1 MLKGIGYTE
10 KNDIW
15 CLGVLLYELLHG
27 RAPFHPEEKMK
38 NEQAIMSKLESN
50 ILRGQLQIS
59 GKLSPEAREIVAL
72 LLHPNPADRP
82 TAMEIFHF
90 EFFKNYGI
98 TFESLNE
105 ENFNQRRPNDRLKTR
120 Y

>member
-38 NEQAIMSKLESN
+38 NE
-50 ILRGQLQIS
+50 
-59 GKLSPEAREIVAL
+59 
-72 LLHPNPADRP
+72 
-82 TAMEIFHF
+82 
-90 EFFKNYGI
+90 
-98 TFESLNE
+98 
-105 ENFNQRRPNDRLKTR
+105 
-120 Y
+120 